1 MAARTSI
8 LKLGQTEKKCMC
20 HPYFKKKL
28 IIEVNTLCG
37 NGRQN

>member
-8 LKLGQTEKKCMC
+8 LKLGQTEKQCMC
-20 HPYFKKKL
+20 HPYLKKK
-28 IIEVNTLCG
+28 IIEVNALCG